1 MPRHARIDAS
11 GALQHII
18 VRGIE
23 RRPIF
28 ADDLDR
34 DAFVIRLGRLL
45 RESATP
51 CYAWAL
57 MPNHVH
63 LLLRTGRVPLAS
75 VMRRLLTG
83 HAVTFNL
90 RHKRHGP
97 LFQNRYKS
105 ILCQEDPYLL
115 ELVRYIH
122 LNPLRGT
129 AVRDLDE
136 LDRYPYAGH
145 SVLMG
150 RRPSD
155 WQDIGSVLGHFGR
168 RVGVARRAYRAFVAE
183 GIARGRRPELVGGG
197 LIRSLGGWAAAE
209 RLGRGEIRRKG
220 DERILGDSAFV
231 LDVLHAT
238 EERLTQRTTVQ
249 RQGFDLERL
258 ARIAATRFSLKPD
271 ELYSSSKRPELV
283 KARSLLCYWAI
294 RELGLTATAV
304 ARTLGVTQPAVS
316 IAVHRGEAIATSQG
330 LRLVE
335 GRIL

>member
-1 MPRHARIDAS
+1 MPRHARIDAP

-18 VRGIE
+18 LRGIE

-28 ADDLDR
+28 ADDFDR
-34 DAFVIRLGRLL
+34 DAFVDRLGRLL
-45 RESATP
+45 RESSTA

-63 LLLRTGRVPLAS
+63 LLLRTGQVPLAT

-83 HAVTFNL
+83 HAVTFNH

-122 LNPLRGT
+122 LNPLRGI
-129 AVRDLDE
+129 AVRDLNE

-150 RRPSD
+150 RQPSD
-155 WQDIGSVLGHFGR
+155 WQDTGSVLGRFGR
-168 RVGVARRAYRAFVAE
+168 RVGAARGAYRAFVAA
-183 GIARGRRPELVGGG
+183 GVARGRRPELVGGG
-197 LIRSLGGWAAAE
+197 LIRSLGGWAAVE
-209 RLGRGEIRRKG
+209 NLERGEIRRKG

-231 LDVLHAT
+231 LEVLHAC
-238 EERLTQRTTVQ
+238 EEHLTQRTHVQ
-249 RQGFDLERL
+249 RQGYDLERL
-258 ARIAATRFSLKPD
+258 ARMAAPRFSVMPD
-271 ELYSSSKRPELV
+271 DLYTPSKRSEVV

-304 ARTLGVTQPAVS
+304 ARALGVTQPAVS
-316 IAVHRGEAIATSQG
+316 TAVQRGEAIAKAQG
-330 LRLVE
+330 FRLP
-335 GRIL
+335 GR